1 LYVANLHGADWPALR
16 ARYAALLPYVRHRAD
31 LTQLLDQLQGELAIG
46 HSFVGGG
53 DLPHADALPVGLL
66 GADLEEAQGRYRIR
80 KIYTGENW
88 NPDLRAPLSAPG
100 VDVHPGDYI
109 LAVNGRDL
117 KAPDNPYAPF
127 AGTVGRQVELR
138 VNAKPTNDGSRLV
151 TVVPVANE
159 AGLRTRDWIESNRRL
174 VDSLSGGKL
183 AYVYVPN
190 TGGGGYASFNRY
202 YFAQQEK
209 QGAVIDERYN
219 HGGSIA
225 DYMVDIMSRQLHGYF
240 NQRLGD
246 HYRAVTAPA
255 AAIWGPK
262 VLLINEMSGSGG
274 DMFPYMFRQMKIG
287 PLIGT
292 RTWGGLV
299 GWGGE
304 PALVDGGFIS
314 APSTGFYNPD
324 GQWDVEGKG
333 VAPDIDVEDSAA
345 AVIAGR
351 DPQLERGVAEALRL
365 LREHPVILQPEPA
378 APVRVRP

>member
-1 LYVANLHGADWPALR
+1 
-16 ARYAALLPYVRHRAD
+16 
-31 LTQLLDQLQGELAIG
+31 
-46 HSFVGGG
+46 
-53 DLPHADALPVGLL
+53 
-66 GADLEEAQGRYRIR
+66 
-80 KIYTGENW
+80 
-88 NPDLRAPLSAPG
+88 
-100 VDVHPGDYI
+100 
-109 LAVNGRDL
+109 
-117 KAPDNPYAPF
+117 
-127 AGTVGRQVELR
+127 
-138 VNAKPTNDGSRLV
+138 
-151 TVVPVANE
+151 
-159 AGLRTRDWIESNRRL
+159 

-333 VAPDIDVEDSAA
+333 VAPDIEVEDSAA

-365 LREHPVILQPEPA
+365 LREHPVILQPQPA